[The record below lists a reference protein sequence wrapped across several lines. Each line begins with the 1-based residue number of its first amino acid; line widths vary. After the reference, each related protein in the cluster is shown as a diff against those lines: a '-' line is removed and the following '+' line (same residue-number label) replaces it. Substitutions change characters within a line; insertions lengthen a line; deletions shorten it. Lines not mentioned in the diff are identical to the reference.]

1 MENFSVEF
9 ENEGGSH
16 QAEVSQL
23 LAVRINN
30 FGGVLR
36 ELAPGASLE
45 RDDLRLVLFR
55 TQSRLKYLR
64 YVLRG
69 LFGADWKTP
78 GVDLVYSASAV
89 CHDAVASSGKP
100 RILVEAD
107 GELLGSLP
115 AAISMVPDA
124 LTILMPDPHERERPR

>member
-1 MENFSVEF
+1 M
-9 ENEGGSH
+9 
-16 QAEVSQL
+16 
-23 LAVRINN
+23 
-30 FGGVLR
+30 
-36 ELAPGASLE
+36 
-45 RDDLRLVLFR
+45 
-55 TQSRLKYLR
+55 R

-69 LFGADWKTP
+69 LFGADWKIP
-78 GVDLVYSASAV
+78 GIDLVYSASASAV

-107 GELLGSLP
+107 GELLGTLP